1 MLHAL
6 GSDVNELQYK
16 IEVFYQG
23 YSNLKKT
30 ELNVL
35 LNNLFFSLPY
45 I

>member
-23 YSNLKKT
+23 YSNLKKNRA
-30 ELNVL
+30 ERFVK
-35 LNNLFFSLPY
+35 
-45 I
+45 